1 MRCGSLRDVSPR
13 LDQTWVRSELESVE
27 QISSLLDDRFR
38 IPGTRIRFGFDAIV
52 GLVPGVGDVLTSGFS
67 LYIVSRARAA
77 GVSKLKLG
85 RMLWNVLVDVTLGTL
100 PVVGDIFDVTWKS
113 NRKNLHILR
122 RHLESHLDLG

>member
-1 MRCGSLRDVSPR
+1 MRSGSLRDVSPTR
-13 LDQTWVRSELESVE
+13 DESWIRAELESI
-27 QISSLLDDRFR
+27 QQLSRTLDDRFR

-52 GLVPGVGDVLTSGFS
+52 GLIPGVGDIITSGFS

-77 GVSKLKLG
+77 GVSRLKLG

-122 RHLESHLDLG
+122 RHLESHLDPG